1 MLRNL
6 GLEEDWKVWDLIG
19 LISFKIGF
27 GLGLTEVWN
36 GMWIRIRR
44 DYDGAR
50 YGFKIFQ
57 KLTRVK
63 RYFQK
68 KKSLVSCYSAWIS
81 RVKLFATFL
90 ILGVIF
96 DTVSAQKKSWIRV

>member
-27 GLGLTEVWN
+27 GLGLAEVWN

-57 KLTRVK
+57 KMTRVK

-68 KKSLVSCYSAWIS
+68 TKCACFILFCIHFYSKIICN
-81 RVKLFATFL
+81 F
-90 ILGVIF
+90 F
-96 DTVSAQKKSWIRV
+96 DPRGYFWPAFSTKNLE